1 MKVKLLSR
9 DQLFATPWTAAYH
22 APPSMGFSR
31 QEYWSGV
38 PLPSRIAPS
47 TCLYFL
53 IHTFVSLLS
62 YPVTLAKS
70 YVGDNGRQLSR
81 QPKHKAIKADRRM
94 YKICMDLGQRLVY
107 NSSEGQRAPL
117 VAQTVKNLPA
127 MLGDPGLIPGSG
139 KIPWRKEQL
148 PSPVFLP
155 GEFHGQRSLAG
166 YSPRGHKESDTT
178 EQLTLP
184 FHLEGQERLWGECRK
199 EVAGQ
204 KTFQTK
210 GTARHR
216 GANSWFA

>member
-139 KIPWRKEQL
+139 KILWSRKWQL
-148 PSPVFLP
+148 TPVSWP
-155 GEFHGQRSLAG
+155 EKFHGQEGLTD
-166 YSPRGHKESDTT
+166 YSPWGHRELDMT
-178 EQLTLP
+178 EHVCTRVLGGP
-184 FHLEGQERLWGECRK
+184 
-199 EVAGQ
+199 V
-204 KTFQTK
+204 
-210 GTARHR
+210 
-216 GANSWFA
+216 S

>member
-1 MKVKLLSR
+1 
-9 DQLFATPWTAAYH
+9 
-22 APPSMGFSR
+22 MGFSR
-31 QEYWSGV
+31 QEYWSGLA
-38 PLPSRIAPS
+38 LPSPIAPS

-53 IHTFVSLLS
+53 NHIFVSLLS
-62 YPVTLAKS
+62 DPVTLAKN

-81 QPKHKAIKADRRM
+81 QPKHKSIKEDRRM
-94 YKICMDLGQRLVY
+94 YKICTDLGQRLVY
-107 NSSEGQRAPL
+107 NSSEGQRASL

-139 KIPWRKEQL
+139 KIPWRRE
-148 PSPVFLP
+148 PSPVFLS

-184 FHLEGQERLWGECRK
+184 FHLEGQGECGK

-204 KTFQTK
+204 KTLQTK